1 MAKILQTV
9 TQLQIKV
16 HYLMTPPHKA
26 KCAGKLA
33 LSKYR
38 VLTKTLTSENM
49 RKNKAMQSII
59 NTKCF
64 QPFDYTCCA
73 AR

>member
-1 MAKILQTV
+1 
-9 TQLQIKV
+9 
-16 HYLMTPPHKA
+16 MTALHKA

-33 LSKYR
+33 LSRYL
-38 VLTKTLTSENM
+38 VLTKTLTSENV
-49 RKNKAMQSII
+49 RKNKAMHGII

-64 QPFDYTCCA
+64 ESFDYTCCT